1 MAKIS
6 SITVEKVQ
14 NFADIVAIA
23 SEYMRLENRN
33 GDFWGCCPFH
43 NEKTPSFHI
52 IPGRNFFHCFGCGKS
67 GSAITFLME
76 IEKLSFPEAIET
88 IAKKSGIEIIYEQG
102 EKSDSHLTEKNTI
115 IDVYK
120 RLSGTFNY
128 FLTSDAMG
136 KYAKEYTETRGISP
150 EMIEKFKLGFSHPD
164 RFWLKKFLK
173 SKNYSDDFLSK
184 TGLFSKKNPDAA
196 FFSNRLMFPIC
207 DRNGAVVAFGAR
219 ILPPNDGPKYINSAE
234 TEIYK
239 KGSTVYAFHLAKP
252 EILRTKTVILCEGY
266 MDVIAFHQ
274 AGISNAVAPLGT
286 ALTEN
291 QVKMLRSFAD
301 TAILC
306 FDTDEAGLQACFK
319 SILLCRKENFEVKIT
334 DFSRKFGKNEQIPKD
349 PAEIL
354 LNFGPMYLTQII
366 NSAIIDSEFLLT
378 SFLEHKSYDVS
389 TAGGRA
395 KASLLFFDYVDSIP
409 SQIQQEAALE
419 E

>member
-173 SKNYSDDFLSK
+173 SKK
-184 TGLFSKKNPDAA
+184 
-196 FFSNRLMFPIC
+196 
-207 DRNGAVVAFGAR
+207 
-219 ILPPNDGPKYINSAE
+219 
-234 TEIYK
+234 
-239 KGSTVYAFHLAKP
+239 
-252 EILRTKTVILCEGY
+252 
-266 MDVIAFHQ
+266 
-274 AGISNAVAPLGT
+274 
-286 ALTEN
+286 
-291 QVKMLRSFAD
+291 
-301 TAILC
+301 
-306 FDTDEAGLQACFK
+306 
-319 SILLCRKENFEVKIT
+319 
-334 DFSRKFGKNEQIPKD
+334 
-349 PAEIL
+349 
-354 LNFGPMYLTQII
+354 
-366 NSAIIDSEFLLT
+366 
-378 SFLEHKSYDVS
+378 
-389 TAGGRA
+389 
-395 KASLLFFDYVDSIP
+395 
-409 SQIQQEAALE
+409 
-419 E
+419 